1 MTPELQKYYE
11 SRADMMQ
18 SDGWKDLITD
28 LKQMREATDRLSIV
42 KSNEDLWLRKGE
54 LSIIDWML
62 NLQDMSEKAYQQLKE
77 DDEDVKGFPV

>member
-1 MTPELQKYYE
+1 MTPELQRYYE

-18 SDGWKDLITD
+18 SDAWRDLIAD
-28 LKQMREATDRLSIV
+28 LQGMRNATDKLSIV
-42 KSNEDLWLRKGE
+42 KSSDDLWFRKGE

-77 DDEDVKGFPV
+77 DDAETDA